1 MDLIVA
7 IILILLPIVLVIRY
21 LRSAGFKG
29 KVGESKVKV
38 SGELW
43 LPSGIYHAIHDL
55 TLPTPRG
62 TTQIDHVYVSKYG
75 IFVVETKNYQGWIFG
90 SAHQKQWT
98 QVIYGDKFKL
108 LNPLIQNYGHIRA
121 VQATLNVAPEIIHS
135 VVVFTGDSKFK
146 TPMPPNV
153 TKGRKF
159 AKYIKSFKTVVL
171 SEQEVHGI
179 VQRLQTGSFE
189 RGGKTN
195 RQHVRNVKA
204 NQGGKVQSDNCPRC
218 GSKLTLRTAK
228 KGPNAGSQF
237 WGCTE
242 FPNCR
247 FTRNA

>member
-1 MDLIVA
+1 MEILVT
-7 IILILLPIVLVIRY
+7 IILILLPIVLVTRY

-38 SGELW
+38 SGGLW
-43 LPSGIYHAIHDL
+43 LPSGTYHAIHDL

-90 SAHQKQWT
+90 SENQRQWT

-108 LNPLIQNYGHIRA
+108 LNPLKQNYGHVRA
-121 VQATLNVAPEIIHS
+121 VQAALNVAPEIIHS
-135 VVVFTGDSKFK
+135 VVVFVGNSKFK

-159 AKYIKSFKTVVL
+159 AKYIKSFKNVVL
-171 SEQEVHGI
+171 SEHEVHGI
-179 VQRLQTGSFE
+179 VQQLQTGRFE

-195 RQHVRNVKA
+195 RQHIRNVKA
-204 NQGGKVQSDNCPRC
+204 IQSGKEQTRNCPRC
-218 GSKLTLRTAK
+218 GCELTLRTAK
-228 KGPNAGSQF
+228 RGSNTGSQF
-237 WGCTE
+237 WGCSD
-242 FPNCR
+242 FPICR